1 MTSVS
6 MPIQPIVLAQLEQV
20 VAAALCAPEPL
31 ATAAFEA
38 LITLSQCSGPPSEH
52 GPVFMT
58 YGERAPTDREW
69 AVAKGLLR
77 LHGASLFRQ
86 SDLQAPIFVVE
97 DADATRVV
105 IQHTAPDRNLVMRT
119 AQHPS
124 GPICVE
130 RLIDLMTLTELARA
144 IEAAGSPEFSV
155 GIHPT
160 KGVEVRAPSPRE
172 SPTTVMLLNSNQ
184 LTVRTR
190 SSRSSILRAPAED
203 QWTFMARLDEGVM
216 VLSAPRDARRPSQS
230 PIQPSC
236 TTLALGFSGGAL
248 QRLQAGEPRMP
259 AVWVTT
265 LADTLSVGMSH
276 RHQPTLELE
285 LQRRLVAWS
294 GIWLH
299 GVPQAVE
306 RNPGELRRI
315 GSERIAQL
323 MPPLKAGS
331 GRPGTNASSD
341 R

>member
-1 MTSVS
+1 

-38 LITLSQCSGPPSEH
+38 LNTVIPSGGPGLEH

-69 AVAKGLLR
+69 AVARGLLR

-86 SDLQAPIFVVE
+86 SDLQAPIFVVG
-97 DADATRVV
+97 DASATRVI
-105 IQHTAPDRNLVMRT
+105 IQHTAPDQNLVMRT
-119 AQHPS
+119 AQHLS

-144 IEAAGSPEFSV
+144 IDEAAAPELFI

-160 KGVEVRAPSPRE
+160 KGVEIRAPSPRE
-172 SPTTVMLLNSNQ
+172 SPTTVMLLDSNQ
-184 LTVRTR
+184 PTVRTR
-190 SSRSSILRAPAED
+190 SLRSSILRTNAED

-216 VLSAPRDARRPSQS
+216 VLSAPKDARRPSQS
-230 PIQPSC
+230 PIQQCCS
-236 TTLALGFSGGAL
+236 TLALGFTGGAL

-265 LADTLSVGMSH
+265 
-276 RHQPTLELE
+276 
-285 LQRRLVAWS
+285 
-294 GIWLH
+294 
-299 GVPQAVE
+299 
-306 RNPGELRRI
+306 
-315 GSERIAQL
+315 
-323 MPPLKAGS
+323 
-331 GRPGTNASSD
+331 
-341 R
+341 

>member
-1 MTSVS
+1 MTSIS

-31 ATAAFEA
+31 ATAAFET
-38 LITLSQCSGPPSEH
+38 LITLSQCSGPAAEH

-69 AVAKGLLR
+69 AVARGLLR

-86 SDLQAPIFVVE
+86 SDLQAPIFVVG
-97 DADATRVV
+97 DASATRVI
-105 IQHTAPDRNLVMRT
+105 IQHTAPDQNLVMRT
-119 AQHPS
+119 AQHLS

-144 IEAAGSPEFSV
+144 IDEAAAPELFIR
-155 GIHPT
+155 IHPT

-172 SPTTVMLLNSNQ
+172 SPTTVMLLDSNQ
-184 LTVRTR
+184 PTVRTR
-190 SSRSSILRAPAED
+190 SMRSSILRVPAED

-216 VLSAPRDARRPSQS
+216 VLSAPKDARRPSQS
-230 PIQPSC
+230 PIQQCCS
-236 TTLALGFSGGAL
+236 TLALGFTSGAL

-265 LADTLSVGMSH
+265 LADTLSVGMNH
-276 RHQPTLELE
+276 RRQPTLELE

-323 MPPLKAGS
+323 MPPLQGGS
-331 GRPGTNASSD
+331 GRQCTSVPSD